1 MFSWTIKTEL
11 LVYILNDTF
20 CSLNKMTTKT
30 FLFLFKLEL
39 SIWNSNSKKDVSR
52 LLNCTPNKFFFC
64 FFVSLRVVG
73 FFFVAQWHWTTR
85 FVSYSGYTK
94 IISLHFRSK
103 TKMKT
108 SALSGLG
115 LHFWFWTK
123 MSGYNFSEP
132 LVAYKSGDSMPY
144 WRLFSNLN
152 MVIEWLVTC
161 TENVNLDLFF

>member
-1 MFSWTIKTEL
+1 M
-11 LVYILNDTF
+11 NDTF
-20 CSLNKMTTKT
+20 CSLNRMTTKT

-52 LLNCTPNKFFFC
+52 LLYCTPNEFFFC

-73 FFFVAQWHWTTR
+73 LFVAQWHWTTR

-144 WRLFSNLN
+144 SHLQFK
-152 MVIEWLVTC
+152 ID
-161 TENVNLDLFF
+161 LDVYW

>member
-1 MFSWTIKTEL
+1 M
-11 LVYILNDTF
+11 
-20 CSLNKMTTKT
+20 
-30 FLFLFKLEL
+30 
-39 SIWNSNSKKDVSR
+39 
-52 LLNCTPNKFFFC
+52 
-64 FFVSLRVVG
+64 FVSLRVVG

-144 WRLFSNLN
+144 CTTNWWYFFNKRRESILRILPQNYYTTDSYSSSILYFIFLWKVFFGALTVKKIQLNADFYQQETLLFNTN
-152 MVIEWLVTC
+152 
-161 TENVNLDLFF
+161 